1 MIWQTPPAHL
11 YDSRSGHDMKSK
23 LSAAVLH
30 VEEAS
35 LAVSSL
41 IDETAER
48 LEKVGLTW
56 GSRQAFVSYVER
68 VVMLRALC
76 DVVQAVGL
84 GAYERE
90 IVTGEIDRLFPPKR
104 VTQPSQTTREIVVQQ
119 AGGQSKPLSASLLPN
134 LPDAG
139 RNLLTGVTSHGIAT
153 RSRRQ

>member
-1 MIWQTPPAHL
+1 MIWQAPPAHL
-11 YDSRSGHDMKSK
+11 YDSRSGHDLKSK
-23 LSAAVLH
+23 LSATVMH

-48 LEKVGLTW
+48 LERVGLTW

-104 VTQPSQTTREIVVQQ
+104 ITQSQNTREIVVQQ
-119 AGGQSKPLSASLLPN
+119 AGGSAKPLSASLLPN